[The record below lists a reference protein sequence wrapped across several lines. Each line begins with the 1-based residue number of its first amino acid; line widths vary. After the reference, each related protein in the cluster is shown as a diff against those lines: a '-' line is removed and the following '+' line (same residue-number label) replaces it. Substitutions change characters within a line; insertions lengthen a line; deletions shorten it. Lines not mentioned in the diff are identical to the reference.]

1 MEDAGNLLGEYSVP
15 ESERERAA
23 AIRKAIADFDY
34 DDVPKLLEG
43 SPLLA

>member
-1 MEDAGNLLGEYSVP
+1 MEEAGTLLGEYSVP
-15 ESERERAA
+15 ESEREHVA
-23 AIRKAIADFDY
+23 AIRNAIADFDY